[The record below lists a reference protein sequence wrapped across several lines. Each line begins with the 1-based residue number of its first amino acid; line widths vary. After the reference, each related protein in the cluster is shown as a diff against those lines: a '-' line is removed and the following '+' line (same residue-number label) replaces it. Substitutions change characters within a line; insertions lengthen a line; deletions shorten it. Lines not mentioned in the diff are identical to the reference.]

1 MISPPPLSPTGQG
14 VSSRDNFLT
23 LYDIMSGAMKRY
35 LIPILAIAI
44 CSPIALYALG
54 NKALVISVID
64 GDTLKVR
71 YKGKN
76 QSVRLIGIDA
86 PESSKNRKAFKDSAR
101 SSKDINVIISQ
112 GKMAK
117 TYVQTLVKKGDT
129 VRIVFDIEKRDR
141 YHRLLGYVYLSD
153 GRMLNDV
160 IIRNGYASLLTIP
173 PNVRYKSKFLK
184 SYMYAREHR
193 LGLWK

>member
-1 MISPPPLSPTGQG
+1 
-14 VSSRDNFLT
+14 
-23 LYDIMSGAMKRY
+23 MKRY
-35 LIPILAIAI
+35 LISILAIAI
-44 CSPIALYALG
+44 CSPIALYALED
-54 NKALVISVID
+54 KALVISVID

-86 PESSKNRKAFKDSAR
+86 PESSKNSKAFKDSAR
-101 SSKDINVIISQ
+101 SSRDINVIISQ

-117 TYVQTLVKKGDT
+117 KYVQALVKKGDT

-160 IIRNGYASLLTIP
+160 IIRNGYASPLTIP
-173 PNVRYKSKFLK
+173 PNVRYRSKFLK
-184 SYMYAREHR
+184 SYKYAREHR